1 MNLAPRLAIVGLGF
15 MGATHLKAAR
25 AIAGLEL
32 AVVSRNP
39 KKLAGDLSEVAGNMS
54 GFETQVDF
62 TTIQTYSS
70 FTEVLADPQ
79 IQAVDL
85 CLPTAL
91 HEPYAIEALQAGKH
105 VLVEKPMAIEEA
117 ACARMIAAAR
127 KAQRT
132 LMVAQVLR
140 FFPAYEALK
149 QWVASQQS
157 GPIRSGFFRR
167 RTAAPGW
174 GPWLKDKRQS
184 GGGVFDLLIHDI
196 DMALYLFG
204 SPQSVSATGFE
215 ALERQV
221 DVISAELYYPGHT
234 VTITGGWYHEGYP
247 FSMEFTVTGEA
258 GTMEYHLR
266 DPKPTLYQAGHTPSE
281 VDGGD
286 TDAYRAELEY
296 FLQCAQS
303 GAPPAKCAPEDSQ
316 RAVALAN
323 LLLASRSQQGKVL
336 ACQI

>member
-1 MNLAPRLAIVGLGF
+1 MNLAIVGLGF

-25 AIAGLEL
+25 SIPGLNL

-54 GFETQVDF
+54 GFETSVDF
-62 TTIQTYSS
+62 SNIKTFGS
-70 FTEVLADPQ
+70 FQEVLADPA
-79 IQAVDL
+79 IDAVDL

-91 HEPYAIEALQAGKH
+91 HEPYTIEALQAGKH

-117 ACARMIAAAR
+117 ACARMIAAA
-127 KAQRT
+127 KQAKKT

-140 FFPAYEALK
+140 FFPAYDGLK
-149 QWVASQQS
+149 QWVAKQQS

-174 GPWLKDKRQS
+174 GPWLKDKGQS

-204 SPQSVSATGFE
+204 VPQSVSATGFE

-221 DVISAELYYPGHT
+221 DVISAELFYSGHT

-247 FSMEFTVTGEA
+247 FSMEFTVTGEV

-266 DPKPTLYQAGHTPSE
+266 DPKPTLYQAGQSPAE
-281 VDGGD
+281 VDGGGEAD
-286 TDAYRAELEY
+286 GYKAELEY
-296 FLQCAQS
+296 FLQCAGS
-303 GAPPAKCAPEDSQ
+303 GAYPEKCSPEDSQ

>member
-1 MNLAPRLAIVGLGF
+1 MNLAIVGLGF

-25 AIAGLEL
+25 SIPGLNL

-54 GFETQVDF
+54 GFETSVDF
-62 TTIQTYSS
+62 SNIKTFGS
-70 FTEVLADPQ
+70 FREVLADPA
-79 IQAVDL
+79 IDAVDL

-91 HEPYAIEALQAGKH
+91 HEPYTIEALQAGKH

-117 ACARMIAAAR
+117 ACARMISAAKQA
-127 KAQRT
+127 KKT

-140 FFPAYEALK
+140 FFPAYDGLK
-149 QWVASQQS
+149 QWVAKQLS

-174 GPWLKDKRQS
+174 GPWLKDKGQS

-204 SPQSVSATGFE
+204 VPQSVSATGFE

-221 DVISAELYYPGHT
+221 DVISAELFYPGHT

-266 DPKPTLYQAGHTPSE
+266 DSKPTLYQAGQAPAE
-281 VDGGD
+281 VDGGGEAD
-286 TDAYRAELEY
+286 GYKAELEY
-296 FLQCAQS
+296 FLQCAGS
-303 GAPPAKCAPEDSQ
+303 GAYPEKCSPEDSQ